1 VTIVDVASLLS
12 FLLPFFFSS
21 FLSADEYTHS
31 GEVSAIYTF
40 SAE

>member
-1 VTIVDVASLLS
+1 MLPLR
-12 FLLPFFFSS
+12 FLLFFLFFF
-21 FLSADEYTHS
+21 FFSADEYTHS

>member
-1 VTIVDVASLLS
+1 MLPLRFFLFFF
-12 FLLPFFFSS
+12 FLLFFFSS